1 MMLKLRL
8 IGLTLLAFSAATAVH
23 AEEKRYVSDELNTWV
38 RSGPGDNY
46 RLVGTVNAGE
56 EVTLLQTNAETNYGQ
71 VRDSSGRTSW
81 IPMKELSTVPSLRTR
96 VPDLENQVKTLTDK
110 LNNIDG
116 TWNQRTAEMQQKV
129 AQSDGVINGL
139 KEENQ
144 KLKNELIV
152 AQKKVNAANL
162 QLDDKQR
169 TIIMQWFILTYHSGK
184 EKTGELGVKSYLV
197 GGAVRD
203 ALLGLPVKDKDWVV
217 VGATPEEMLDAG
229 YQQVGRDFPVFLHP
243 KSREEYA
250 LARTERKSG
259 SGYTGFT
266 CYAAPDVTLEQDL
279 LRRDLTINAL
289 AQDEN
294 GHIIDAYGGQDD
306 LRDRLLR
313 HVSPAFSED
322 PLRVL
327 RVARFAARYAH
338 LSFRIADETMALM
351 TAMTEAGE
359 LEHLT
364 PERVWKETENAL
376 TTRNPQVFFQVLRD
390 CGALK
395 VLFPEIDALFGVPAP
410 AKWHP
415 EIDTGVHTLM
425 TLSMAAMLSPEVDV
439 RFSTLCHD
447 LGKGLTPKEFWPRH
461 HGHGPAGVKLVDGL
475 CQRLRVPNDI
485 RDLAKLVAEFHDL
498 IHTFPI
504 LKPAT
509 IVKLFDNIDAWRKPQ
524 RVEQIALTS
533 EADVRGRTGFEAS
546 DYPQGRLLREAWEVA
561 KAVPTK
567 DVVEAGFK
575 GPEIREEL
583 TKRRIDA
590 VTAWKEKRCPQPK
603 E

>member
-1 MMLKLRL
+1 
-8 IGLTLLAFSAATAVH
+8 
-23 AEEKRYVSDELNTWV
+23 
-38 RSGPGDNY
+38 
-46 RLVGTVNAGE
+46 
-56 EVTLLQTNAETNYGQ
+56 
-71 VRDSSGRTSW
+71 
-81 IPMKELSTVPSLRTR
+81 
-96 VPDLENQVKTLTDK
+96 
-110 LNNIDG
+110 
-116 TWNQRTAEMQQKV
+116 MQ
-129 AQSDGVINGL
+129 I
-139 KEENQ
+139 
-144 KLKNELIV
+144 
-152 AQKKVNAANL
+152 
-162 QLDDKQR
+162 
-169 TIIMQWFILTYHSGK
+169 
-184 EKTGELGVKSYLV
+184 YLV

-203 ALLGLPVKDKDWVV
+203 SLLDIPVVDHDWVV
-217 VGATPEEMLDAG
+217 VGATPAELLALG
-229 YQQVGRDFPVFLHP
+229 YQQVGKDFPVFLNPDSH
-243 KSREEYA
+243 EEYA

-259 SGYTGFT
+259 QGYTGFT
-266 CYAAPDVTLEQDL
+266 CYAAPDVTLEEDL
-279 LRRDLTINAL
+279 LRRDLTINAIARSAEGEL
-289 AQDEN
+289 
-294 GHIIDAYGGQDD
+294 IDPYGGVAD
-306 LRDRLLR
+306 LQARVLR
-313 HVSPAFSED
+313 HVSDAFGED

-327 RVARFAARYAH
+327 RVARFAARFAH
-338 LSFRIADETMALM
+338 LGFHIADETLALM
-351 TAMTEAGE
+351 RQMAHGGE
-359 LEHLT
+359 LAALT
-364 PERVWKETENAL
+364 AERVWKETEKAL
-376 TTRNPQVFFQVLRD
+376 QSQSPQVYFQVLRD
-390 CGALK
+390 CDALA